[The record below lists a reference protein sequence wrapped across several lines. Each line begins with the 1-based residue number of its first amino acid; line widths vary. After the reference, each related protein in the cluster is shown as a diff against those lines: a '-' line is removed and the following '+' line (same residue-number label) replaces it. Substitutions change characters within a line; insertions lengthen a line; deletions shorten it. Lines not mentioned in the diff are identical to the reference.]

1 MKLLI
6 SLVFFGLLG
15 LSAMP
20 AEAFQLIT
28 QSEAGLPAAPA
39 AQIGFRGL
47 TRGPTVDQVS
57 PPADAAAPAGP
68 VKLDVSFEAHIGA
81 TVDPATV
88 KVTYLKQPA
97 IDLTQRLKPYITPKG
112 IEAANVDIPAGVH
125 MLRID
130 VTDSQGR
137 TTTSIMKIAVAGP

>member
-1 MKLLI
+1 MKYLI
-6 SLVFFGLLG
+6 SLVILALLG
-15 LSAMP
+15 LSTGT

-28 QSEAGLPAAPA
+28 PAEANLPAAPT

-68 VKLDVSFEAHIGA
+68 LTLDVSFEAHNGA
-81 TVDPATV
+81 TVDLSTV

-112 IEAANVDIPAGVH
+112 IEAANVDIPVGVH
-125 MLRID
+125 LLRVD
-130 VTDSQGR
+130 VTDSEGR
-137 TTTSIMKIAVAGP
+137 TTTTIMKIAVAAQ

>member
-6 SLVFFGLLG
+6 SLVFLVLIGFG
-15 LSAMP
+15 AAP

-28 QSEAGLPAAPA
+28 QAEASLPAAPA
-39 AQIGFRGL
+39 SQVAFRGL
-47 TRGPTVDQVS
+47 TRGPTIDQVS

-68 VKLDVSFEAHIGA
+68 LNLDVSFEAHNGA

-112 IEAANVDIPAGVH
+112 IVAANVDIPAGVH

-137 TTTSIMKIAVAGP
+137 STTTIMKIAIAGQ